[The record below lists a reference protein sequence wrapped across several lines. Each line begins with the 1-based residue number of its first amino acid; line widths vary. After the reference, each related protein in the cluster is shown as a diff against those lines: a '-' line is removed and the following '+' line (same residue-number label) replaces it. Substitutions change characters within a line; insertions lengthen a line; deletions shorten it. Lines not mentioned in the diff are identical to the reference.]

1 MNNFFNFF
9 KKEDN
14 KPESFDLYENKKFQ
28 YELKEVISKCNV
40 DKQETVSDIEN
51 MNKWA
56 KEVILEIFEVPHKYW
71 YKEIVNYQKIKDEDI
86 NKGVSTNLILN
97 TDKVI
102 LGYIEQIKIKQ
113 TKLLFYDALLSEYER
128 INAKLNDAFS
138 KIEQL
143 KKDEEQMIML
153 NKHKK
158 KIQNMSNSKEN
169 MDDIYKQAEE
179 LNLLTED
186 IKTINQEF
194 IFRKEMSDKVLEL
207 EKDVIN
213 EAESANIE
221 TLNNEVNELIAKF
234 KSTKNDNE
242 K

>member
-1 MNNFFNFF
+1 MNNFFNFL
-9 KKEDN
+9 KKEEN
-14 KPESFDLYENKKFQ
+14 KPDSFDLYENKKFQ
-28 YELKEVISKCNV
+28 YELEEAITKCNI
-40 DKQETVSDIEN
+40 DKQDTISDIEN

-86 NKGVSTNLILN
+86 NKDVSANLILN

-102 LGYIEQIKIKQ
+102 LGYIEQIEIKQ
-113 TKLLFYDALLSEYER
+113 TKLLFYEALLKEYER
-128 INAKLNDAFS
+128 ISAKLNNAFS
-138 KIEQL
+138 RLEQL
-143 KKDEEQMIML
+143 KKDEEQIKML

-158 KIQNMSNSKEN
+158 KIENMSNSKEN
-169 MDDIYKQAEE
+169 MDDIYKQAED
-179 LNLLTED
+179 LNSLTED

-194 IFRKEMSDKVLEL
+194 NFRKEMSDKVLEL

-221 TLNNEVNELIAKF
+221 TLNNEVKTLITKFNNAK
-234 KSTKNDNE
+234 SE

>member
-1 MNNFFNFF
+1 MNNFFDFF
-9 KKEDN
+9 KKEDK
-14 KPESFDLYENKKFQ
+14 KPESFDLYENEKFQ
-28 YELKEVISKCNV
+28 YELNEAITTCNV

-128 INAKLNDAFS
+128 INVKLNDAFS

-143 KKDEEQMIML
+143 KKDEEQIKML

-194 IFRKEMSDKVLEL
+194 NFRKEMSDKVLEL

-213 EAESANIE
+213 EAESANVE